1 MRKAINQER
10 MRSLNKHQIF
20 AVVKQA
26 GPVSKKA
33 IADTLG
39 ISLTTVSTF
48 INELLDEEK
57 LVPCGTSKSTGG
69 RKSEVF
75 TLNPN
80 ARYVI
85 GVDIQVDRL
94 VSVILNFTG
103 DPLYTKTTLL
113 TETDEW
119 YVAALLKEQ
128 IAHCVD
134 QADIPPGKLGA
145 IGIGVPGIV
154 DPGSSLIEFAPNLG
168 WRSVNLAAMLALEL
182 PLVIE
187 NEANAAVLGE
197 KTYGLG
203 RVHSNIA
210 FISIGSGIGTGL
222 VLNNALYRGFANNSG
237 EFGHMTVV
245 PDGLP
250 CRCGNRGCW
259 EVYASDDAAL
269 KRFREQTGT
278 PLVDFDALLQLAAAG
293 DPVALGALEE
303 TARYLGIGLANI
315 ANALNPELIVL
326 GGKLAQ
332 HQPLI
337 RNRLLREVKGRA
349 LDRAFRGLTVDFSTL
364 GVQATALGVAGLA
377 LQRVIAEP
385 EP

>member
-20 AVVKQA
+20 VLVKQT

-33 IADTLG
+33 VADRLG

-69 RKSEVF
+69 RKSELF
-75 TLNPN
+75 TLNPD
-80 ARYVI
+80 ALYVM

-94 VSVILNFTG
+94 VCVILNFTG
-103 DPLYTKTTLL
+103 DPLYAETVPL

-119 YVAALLKEQ
+119 QVAALLKQ
-128 IAHCVD
+128 QLARCVD

-145 IGIGVPGIV
+145 LGIGVPGIV

-168 WRSVNLAAMLALEL
+168 WRSVNLPAMLALEL

-203 RVHSNIA
+203 KDHSNIA

-222 VLNNALYRGFANNSG
+222 ILNNALYRGFANNSG

-250 CRCGNRGCW
+250 CRCGNHGCW

-269 KRFREQTGT
+269 QRFRDQTGA
-278 PLVDFDALLQLAAAG
+278 PPADFDALLRLAAAG
-293 DPVALGALEE
+293 DPAALETLEE
-303 TARYLGIGLANI
+303 TARYLGIGLANL

-332 HQPLI
+332 HQSLI
-337 RNRLLREVKGRA
+337 RNRLLREVKERA